1 MEDVETASRGASPL
15 EVRAVL
21 VGRLAPLFCSKD
33 YMSFKRPCPLARY
46 NRTSY
51 FYPTTFSESSEH
63 SHLLVSPVLVASAV
77 IGVVITLSCITII
90 VGSIRRDR
98 QARIQRH
105 HHRHRRHHH
114 HHRHRR
120 RRHREYVAGVT
131 SMRAGP
137 VCGPPHLQPRGGF
150 SEAMEGLTFT
160 SVCASGGH
168 THSRSSP
175 RMPYACSPAEDWPPP
190 LDVSSEGDVDVTVLW
205 ELYPDSPPGYE
216 ECMGPGATQLYV
228 PTDAPPPY
236 SMTDSCPRLNGA
248 LDSDSGQS
256 RSHRQ
261 QEQRTQGQ
269 SRLHTVSMDTLPPYE
284 AVCGTG
290 SPSDLLPLP
299 GPEPWPSNS
308 QGSPIPTQA
317 PMPSPERIV

>member
-15 EVRAVL
+15 QEVRAVL

-120 RRHREYVAGVT
+120 RRHREY
-131 SMRAGP
+131 
-137 VCGPPHLQPRGGF
+137 
-150 SEAMEGLTFT
+150 
-160 SVCASGGH
+160 ASGGH